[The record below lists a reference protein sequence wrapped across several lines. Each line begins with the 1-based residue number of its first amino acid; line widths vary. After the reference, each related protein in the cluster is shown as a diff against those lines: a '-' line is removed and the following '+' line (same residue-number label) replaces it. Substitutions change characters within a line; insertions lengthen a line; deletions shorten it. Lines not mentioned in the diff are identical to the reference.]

1 MLLDALPDDDFALF
15 IGDTT
20 APSMYEHGDVLQR
33 PNAQV
38 ENVHFPTSGVMSVIA
53 LLEGGSRPVEAVTV
67 GREGMT
73 NVHAVL
79 GSRRTG
85 AESTVAQVEGKGFTV
100 PVEQFGEHASRP
112 GPLQRIVHGY
122 AQAYRAQ
129 TAYGAACNAVHY
141 VTRRC
146 ARWLLQTHDRVVS
159 DSFYL
164 TQEYLATMLGVE
176 RSTVS
181 VAAADLHRNGLI
193 DYRRGHVRILDREG
207 LEAAS
212 CECYENIRTEYSRL
226 VPLA

>member
-1 MLLDALPDDDFALF
+1 
-15 IGDTT
+15 
-20 APSMYEHGDVLQR
+20 
-33 PNAQV
+33 V
-38 ENVHFPTSGVMSVIA
+38 E
-53 LLEGGSRPVEAVTV
+53 
-67 GREGMT
+67 
-73 NVHAVL
+73 
-79 GSRRTG
+79 
-85 AESTVAQVEGKGFTV
+85 
-100 PVEQFGEHASRP
+100 
-112 GPLQRIVHGY
+112 
-122 AQAYRAQ
+122 
-129 TAYGAACNAVHY
+129 
-141 VTRRC
+141 
-146 ARWLLQTHDRVVS
+146 S